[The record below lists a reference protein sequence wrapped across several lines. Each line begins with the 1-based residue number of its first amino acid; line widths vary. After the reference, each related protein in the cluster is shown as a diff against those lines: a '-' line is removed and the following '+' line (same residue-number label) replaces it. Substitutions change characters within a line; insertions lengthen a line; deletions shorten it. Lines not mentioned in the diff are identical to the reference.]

1 MTVTDESRS
10 RAVSA
15 RLRGV
20 HKSYGQARV
29 LDIPWLE
36 IHAGEVTGVVGE
48 NGAGKSTLIGT
59 LSGNVNPDGGEI
71 EIGDMLLSLGSTESA
86 GRLGVALVSQE
97 FPLVGQ
103 LSVAENMLLGRR
115 PRGSKRRV
123 LVDRRAQRAE
133 AAAMMEEIGLSP
145 AEIQVTREVRSLPV
159 PTRQMLEIAK
169 AWGREPTLLIL
180 DEPTSS
186 LGPVEA
192 QMVLGLARSLADRGG
207 TVLFIGHRL
216 DEVRAVSDRI
226 LVLRNGSLVAD
237 LNPEDATEERLVR
250 EMVGSEFTRS
260 EPKAK
265 LIEERVLFRAEGL
278 TADGLGPVDIELR
291 AGEVLGVAGLMGS
304 GRSRLIHTVAGAQPA
319 TGGRMQLDGQNYSP
333 HGPADGAAAGIA
345 LIPED
350 RKQQSLV
357 LFAPIRSNVTVSILR
372 RLSSHGI
379 LTTKSERAAAKDIT
393 ANVHVRM
400 QSVDQP
406 IGSLSGGNQQR
417 AIFGRAFASEPTLL
431 LLDEPTRGVDVGAKA
446 EIYELIDRAAKQG
459 MAVLV
464 ASSELEELLWICHR
478 IAVMNHGRVVD
489 VVDREDATKE
499 RIMTAAAGTGSR
511 LLETSATAEL
521 STAERASRTEL

>member
-1 MTVTDESRS
+1 MTVPVEAHS

-15 RLRGV
+15 RLWGV
-20 HKSYGQARV
+20 HKSYGQVRV
-29 LDIPWLE
+29 LDIPHLE
-36 IHAGEVTGVVGE
+36 IRAGEVTGVVGE

-59 LSGNVNPDGGEI
+59 LSGSVLPEGGEI
-71 EIGDMLLSLGSTESA
+71 EIGGVPLTLGSTESA
-86 GRLGVALVSQE
+86 AHHGVGLVSQE

-115 PRGSKRRV
+115 PRASRRRV
-123 LVDRRAQRAE
+123 RVDRRAQRAE
-133 AAAMMEEIGLSP
+133 AAAMLEEVGLSP
-145 AEIQVTREVRSLPV
+145 IEIPVTRQVRSLPV

-192 QMVLGLARSLADRGG
+192 QMVLGLARELADRGG
-207 TVLFIGHRL
+207 AVLFIGHRL

-226 LVLRNGSLVAD
+226 IVLRNGSLVAD
-237 LNPEDATEERLVR
+237 LQPEEATEARLIR
-250 EMVGSEFTRS
+250 EMVGSELARAK
-260 EPKAK
+260 PKEK
-265 LIEERVLFRAEGL
+265 LVGARPLFRAESL
-278 TADGLGPVDIELR
+278 TAEGLGPVDIDLH

-319 TGGRMQLDGQNYSP
+319 TGGRMSLAGVPYSP
-333 HGPADGAAAGIA
+333 HGPADGTAAGIV

-372 RLSSHGI
+372 RLSVRGV
-379 LTTKSERAAAKDIT
+379 LTPKRERAAAKRIT
-393 ANVHVRM
+393 ANVNVRM
-400 QSVDQP
+400 QSIDQP

-417 AIFGRAFASEPTLL
+417 AIFGRAFASEPKLL

-446 EIYELIDRAAKQG
+446 EIYELIDRAAKDG
-459 MAVLV
+459 MGVLV

-478 IAVMNHGRVVD
+478 IAVMNHGRIVD
-489 VVDREDATKE
+489 IVEREDATKE
-499 RIMTAAAGTGSR
+499 RIMKAAAGTESR
-511 LLETSATAEL
+511 LPGTSATRR
-521 STAERASRTEL
+521 TSRMES